1 GQQFRVVFDLSL
13 AHLSQVPCTFMLT
26 HLTVQNFALVDK
38 LELEFA
44 AGMTVVTGET
54 GAGKSIIL
62 DALGLTLGDR
72 ADTGLIGNAARRAEI
87 HATFDITDNPA
98 ASEWLAGRELP
109 GDDAG
114 ECILRR
120 SLGADGRS
128 RGFINGAPSNVADLK
143 ILGEMLLDIHSQHE
157 HQSLLKKD
165 THRRLLDEY
174 GNVLPAA
181 LQVQVL
187 SIDFQQ
193 ARRRLD
199 TLRASN
205 AEQTA
210 RLQLLAYQT
219 EELELL
225 AIEPGEHLGLEEEQK
240 RLSHVDDIL
249 HNCSAALEICSLNDD
264 ANVLTQLG
272 HALQLLRSVQLETL
286 APVTELFGSS
296 MIQLEEAVAD
306 LQRFVDSV
314 EPNPQRLT
322 DVEARLSSIYEVAR
336 KHHIKPTE
344 ISELLTRIQAEMA
357 SLENIDVEIDSLDTA
372 ARELQASYRLNAE
385 KLSKAREK
393 AARQLEKQV
402 SEQLANL
409 GMRGAVFKVSLT
421 SLAADAIAPGGLED
435 VEFLISTNPGQS
447 PKALNKVA
455 SGGELSRISLA
466 IQVVT
471 ADTSKVPSLVFDE
484 VDVGIGGAIAEVVG
498 SLLRRLGNSAQIICV
513 THLPQVA
520 SQGHQHYQV
529 TKSNDSKQARTR
541 ITTLPDEE
549 KIKEI
554 ARMLGGV
561 ALTTESLEHARA
573 MYQAAQVVTK
583 NVSESEP
590 KKTGAKN
597 KQ

>member
-1 GQQFRVVFDLSL
+1 
-13 AHLSQVPCTFMLT
+13 MLT
-26 HLTVQNFALVDK
+26 HLTVQNFALVDQ

-72 ADTGLIGNAARRAEI
+72 ADTGLIANAAQRAEI

-98 ASEWLAGRELP
+98 ASEWLARRELP

-143 ILGEMLLDIHSQHE
+143 TLGEMLLDIHSQHE

-210 RLQLLAYQT
+210 RLQLLAYQA

-264 ANVLTQLG
+264 ANVLAQLG
-272 HALQLLRSVQLETL
+272 HALQLLRSVKLETL

-344 ISELLTRIQAEMA
+344 ISELLTRIQAELA
-357 SLENIDVEIDSLDTA
+357 SLENIDVEIDSLATA
-372 ARELQASYRLNAE
+372 TRELQASYLSSAG

-421 SLAADAIAPGGLED
+421 SLAADTIAPGGLED

-529 TKSNDSKQARTR
+529 TKSSDSKQARTR
-541 ITTLPDEE
+541 ITALSDEE
-549 KIKEI
+549 KIEEI

-561 ALTTESLEHARA
+561 ELTTQSLEHARA

-583 NVSESEP
+583 RVSNSES

-597 KQ
+597 TQ